1 MKNTEK
7 LPAWFQAISQIFQ
20 DRAAEHL
27 ASQDSQVGDLEMPKR
42 FIKIRMVETT
52 VV

>member
-42 FIKIRMVETT
+42 FITIRMVETT
-52 VV
+52 LV